1 MTEEAHEKRM
11 KLRYEGTCRVCGAFL
26 PAGDQA
32 IYERP
37 TRTVRCV
44 DCPAPVAEPTTI
56 VDELPAPV
64 ESGVAGASARR
75 EHERRKAR
83 DEERLRA
90 KWGRLGGIAVAFSD
104 EPQSTRAWQQG
115 AVGEEALGA
124 RLDGLIGDSISVLH
138 DRRIPR
144 TRANIDHL
152 VVTPGGVWVVDAKR
166 YKDQRPELR
175 VEGGIIRPRVE
186 KLMVGRRD
194 RTRLVD
200 GVLHQVD
207 LVRAEVDSVP
217 VTGAL
222 CFIDADWPLLGGA
235 FATRGVHVV
244 WPKQLTKLLGDAV
257 GAVDVPAV
265 ARLLGERFPSA

>member
-44 DCPAPVAEPTTI
+44 DCVPTVTEPTTDD
-56 VDELPAPV
+56 VPPPV

-83 DEERLRA
+83 HEERLRA

-152 VVTPGGVWVVDAKR
+152 VVTLGGVWVVDAKR

-207 LVRAEVDSVP
+207 LVRAVVDSVP

-257 GAVDVPAV
+257 GLVDVPAV